1 MMDKDTN
8 TITLET
14 AQRWARKWREE
25 EAEYNAHNDVHGF
38 LIPIE
43 DIQLLL
49 EENIDA
55 IRAYIGVDENNV
67 EKLML
72 VGTKYN
78 EEQCTYDDML
88 PGAPHAGKIYDFT
101 QPCPP
106 VCAYNSPLNKLPA
119 E

>member
-1 MMDKDTN
+1 MMDKNTN

-14 AQRWARKWREE
+14 AQQWAKKWRQG
-25 EAEYNAHNDVHGF
+25 EANYNSHNDVHGF
-38 LIPIE
+38 LIPKE

-49 EENIDA
+49 EQDIDA
-55 IRAYIGVDENNV
+55 LRAYIGVDENNV
-67 EKLML
+67 EKLMI
-72 VGTKYN
+72 VGTKFN
-78 EEQCTYDDML
+78 DQQGTYDDML
-88 PGAPHAGKIYDFT
+88 PGAVHEGRIYDFT